1 MSCADS
7 DEPLHRAEDALQ
19 RGDWPTAR
27 TTFKEAL
34 EARESAE
41 AYEGLSWAALAMDAG
56 DEALWARQNA
66 YRLYRKQNDPVS
78 AARMAMWAGK
88 DHEDYRG
95 ELAVARGWRQRAHRL
110 LKDQPTVPEHGWLA
124 LFDCWASLSHDEDP
138 AHVQQCA
145 RTAVA
150 VSEACDEPDLGI
162 LALAMEGLALVS
174 DGRVEEGMGRLDE
187 AAAAVLGGEL
197 RQPIWELPIL
207 CWLIFACERVRDFG
221 HAAEWCEM
229 MRTAA
234 ERLEH
239 TASQGI
245 CRAHYATILA
255 CRGRWQEAE
264 ATLSEAAACFK
275 ASWPP
280 QTAET
285 TIRLGDLRR
294 RQGRLGEAEA
304 LMRPLEWHPLA
315 MLGLAEIALECGRLQ
330 EAEERVETYLRHI
343 PESNR
348 LGRAGAL
355 ELQVRTSAASG
366 DHTRTTQATEELQ
379 AIASAVGTGPL
390 QGAACFAAGVL
401 ARATGDMQHARACL
415 EDAVAAY
422 ERSGTPFE
430 AAHARLELAAVL
442 SALERPERARAET
455 ASARRT
461 LEHLGVQVRLHQGST
476 SEPPP
481 LTPRQVEIL
490 RLVAKG
496 LSDAEIASALGISTH
511 TVHRHV
517 ANILLRLDAPTRA
530 AAATQAAIAGLI

>member
-1 MSCADS
+1 MHYTDS
-7 DEPLHRAEDALQ
+7 EEPLHRAEEALQ
-19 RGDWPTAR
+19 RGNWPAAR
-27 TTFKEAL
+27 TIFKEAL
-34 EARESAE
+34 EAGESAE

-56 DEALWARQNA
+56 EEALWARQNA
-66 YRLYRKQNDPVS
+66 YRMYRERSDPVS

-110 LKDQPTVPEHGWLA
+110 LKDQPTAPEHGWLA

-138 AHVQQCA
+138 DHVQQCA
-145 RTAVA
+145 RTALA

-174 DGRVEEGMGRLDE
+174 DGRVDEGMKRLDE
-187 AAAAVLGGEL
+187 AAAAVLAGEL
-197 RQPIWELPIL
+197 RQPIWELPVL
-207 CWLIFACERVRDFG
+207 CWLIFACERARDFDR
-221 HAAEWCEM
+221 AAEWCEM
-229 MRTAA
+229 MRAAA

-245 CRAHYATILA
+245 CRAHYGTLLV

-264 ATLSEAAACFK
+264 STLSDAAACFQ

-294 RQGRLGEAEA
+294 RQGRLDEAEA

-315 MLGLAEIALECGRLQ
+315 MLGLAEIALECRRLQ
-330 EAEERVETYLRHI
+330 EAAERVEAYLRHV
-343 PESNR
+343 PEGNR
-348 LGRAGAL
+348 LGRAAAL
-355 ELQVRTSAASG
+355 ELQVRIDAASG
-366 DHTRTTQATEELQ
+366 EHARAAQTTEELN
-379 AIASAVGTGPL
+379 AIALTVGTGPL
-390 QGAACFAAGVL
+390 QGASCFAAGVL
-401 ARATGDMQHARACL
+401 AHATGDVQHARTCL

-442 SALERPERARAET
+442 TTLERPARARAEK

-461 LEHLGVQVRLHQGST
+461 LEHLGAQARLQQSSP
-476 SEPPP
+476 SELQP
-481 LTPRQVEIL
+481 LTPRQTEIL
-490 RLVAKG
+490 RLVARG
-496 LSDAEIASALGISTH
+496 MSDAEIASALGISTH

-517 ANILLRLDAPTRA
+517 ANILVRLDAPTRA
-530 AAATQAAIAGLI
+530 AAATRAAVAGLI

>member
-1 MSCADS
+1 MAGADS
-7 DEPLHRAEDALQ
+7 DDPLQHAEDALH
-19 RGDWPTAR
+19 RGDWSAAR
-27 TTFKEAL
+27 TAFKEVLA
-34 EARESAE
+34 ARESAE

-66 YRLYRKQNDPVS
+66 YRLYRQQNDPVS

-110 LKDQPTVPEHGWLA
+110 LRDQPTVPEHGWLA
-124 LFDCWASLSHDEDP
+124 LFDCWASLSHEEDP
-138 AHVQQCA
+138 DHVQQCA

-150 VSEACDEPDLGI
+150 VAEACDEPDLGI

-174 DGRVEEGMGRLDE
+174 DGRVDEGMGRLDE

-197 RQPIWELPIL
+197 RQPIWELPVL
-207 CWLIFACERVRDFG
+207 CWLIFACERARDFG
-221 HAAEWCEM
+221 RAAEWCEM
-229 MRTAA
+229 MSAAA

-245 CRAHYATILA
+245 CRAHYATLLA
-255 CRGRWQEAE
+255 CRGQWEEAE
-264 ATLSEAAACFK
+264 ATLSEAAACFQ

-294 RQGRLGEAEA
+294 RQGRLDEAEA
-304 LMRPLEWHPLA
+304 LIRPLEWHPLV
-315 MLGLAEIALECGRLQ
+315 MLGLAEIALERGRLQ
-330 EAEERVETYLRHI
+330 EAAERIDTYSRHI
-343 PESNR
+343 PDSNR
-348 LGRAGAL
+348 LGRAAAL
-355 ELQVRTSAASG
+355 ELQVRIYAASG
-366 DHTRTTQATEELQ
+366 EYARAADATEALK

-401 ARATGDMQHARACL
+401 ARATDDMEHARACL

-442 SALERPERARAET
+442 AALERPERARAET

-461 LEHLGVQVRLHQGST
+461 LDRLGAKVRLQQSSA
-476 SEPPP
+476 SELPP
-481 LTPRQVEIL
+481 LTPRQTEIL
-490 RLVAKG
+490 RLIAQG
-496 LSDAEIASALGISTH
+496 MSDADIACTLGISAH

-517 ANILLRLDAPTRA
+517 ANILMRLDAPTRA
-530 AAATQAAIAGLI
+530 AAASQAATAGII

>member
-1 MSCADS
+1 MRGTHS
-7 DEPLHRAEDALQ
+7 DEPLRRAEDAL
-19 RGDWPTAR
+19 RRHDWSAAR
-27 TTFKEAL
+27 AAFKEAL
-34 EARESAE
+34 QASESPE
-41 AYEGLSWAALAMDAG
+41 AYEGLSWAALAVDAG

-95 ELAVARGWRQRAHRL
+95 EMAVARGWRQRAHRL

-138 AHVQQCA
+138 DHVQHCA

-174 DGRVEEGMGRLDE
+174 DGRVEQGMGRLDE

-197 RQPIWELPIL
+197 RQPIWELPVL
-207 CWLIFACERVRDFG
+207 CWLIFACERARDFG
-221 HAAEWCEM
+221 RAAEWCEM

-245 CRAHYATILA
+245 CRAHYATLLA
-255 CRGRWQEAE
+255 SRGRWQEAE
-264 ATLSEAAACFK
+264 STLSEAAACFQ
-275 ASWPP
+275 ASWAP

-285 TIRLGDLRR
+285 TIRLADLRR
-294 RQGRLGEAEA
+294 RQGRLDEAEA
-304 LMRPLEWHPLA
+304 LMRPLAWHPLA
-315 MLGLAEIALECGRLQ
+315 MLGLAENALECGRLQ
-330 EAEERVETYLRHI
+330 EAAERADTYLRHI
-343 PESNR
+343 PDSNR
-348 LGRAGAL
+348 LGRAAAL
-355 ELQVRTSAASG
+355 ELQVRIHAVSG
-366 DHTRTTQATEELQ
+366 DHAGAAHAAEELK

-401 ARATGDMQHARACL
+401 ARATGEMQHARACL

-430 AAHARLELAAVL
+430 AAHARLELGTVLAAL
-442 SALERPERARAET
+442 DRPERARAET
-455 ASARRT
+455 TSARRT
-461 LEHLGVQVRLHQGST
+461 LEQLGAQARLQQSGPT
-476 SEPPP
+476 EPPP
-481 LTPRQVEIL
+481 LTPRQTEIL
-490 RLVAKG
+490 RLVAQG
-496 LSDAEIASALGISTH
+496 MSDAEIASVLGISAH

>member
-1 MSCADS
+1 MSGTDS
-7 DEPLHRAEDALQ
+7 DEALHYADAALQ
-19 RGDWPTAR
+19 RGDWPAAR
-27 TTFKEAL
+27 TTLKEAL
-34 EARESAE
+34 KARGSAE
-41 AYEGLSWAALAMDAG
+41 AYESLSWAALAMDAG

-66 YRLYRKQNDPVS
+66 YRLYRKKNDPVS

-110 LKDQPTVPEHGWLA
+110 LRDQPTAPEHGWLA

-138 AHVQQCA
+138 DHVQQCA

-174 DGRVEEGMGRLDE
+174 DGRVDEGMGRLDE

-197 RQPIWELPIL
+197 RQPIWELPVL
-207 CWLIFACERVRDFG
+207 CWLIFACERARDFVR
-221 HAAEWCEM
+221 AAEWCEM
-229 MRTAA
+229 MRAAA

-245 CRAHYATILA
+245 CRAHYATLLA
-255 CRGRWQEAE
+255 CRGQWQEAE
-264 ATLSEAAACFK
+264 STLAEATACFR
-275 ASWPP
+275 ASWSP

-294 RQGRLGEAEA
+294 RQGRLDEAQA
-304 LMRPLEWHPLA
+304 LMQPLEWHPLA
-315 MLGLAEIALECGRLQ
+315 ILGLAEIALECSRLQ
-330 EAEERVETYLRHI
+330 EAAERVDTYLRHV
-343 PESNR
+343 PEGNR
-348 LGRAGAL
+348 LGRAAAL
-355 ELQVRTSAASG
+355 ELQVRADAASG
-366 DHTRTTQATEELQ
+366 DHARAARAVEELK
-379 AIASAVGTGPL
+379 AIALDVGTGPL

-415 EDAVAAY
+415 EDAVAAF

-442 SALERPERARAET
+442 TALERPERARAET
-455 ASARRT
+455 TSARRT
-461 LEHLGVQVRLHQGST
+461 LEHLGARVRLQQGSAT
-476 SEPPP
+476 GPAP
-481 LTPRQVEIL
+481 LTPRQTEIL
-490 RLVAKG
+490 RLVAQG
-496 LSDAEIASALGISTH
+496 MSDAEIASTLGISAH

-530 AAATQAAIAGLI
+530 AATTQAAISGLI